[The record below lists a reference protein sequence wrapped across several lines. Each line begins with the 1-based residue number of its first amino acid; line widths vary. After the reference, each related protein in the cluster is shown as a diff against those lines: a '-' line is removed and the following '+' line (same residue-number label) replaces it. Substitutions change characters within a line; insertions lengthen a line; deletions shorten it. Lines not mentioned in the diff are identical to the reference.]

1 MIDRWHRFLWLL
13 IGIDYQYQS
22 ICTLLSIELHQRSPQ
37 NDKDDIPF
45 DNVPIGLDTSTTR
58 TSCVDIMAQKGND
71 RQVGI
76 SSTCAMGYILCAEK
90 TGLELFY

>member
-1 MIDRWHRFLWLL
+1 MTKMI
-13 IGIDYQYQS
+13 
-22 ICTLLSIELHQRSPQ
+22 
-37 NDKDDIPF
+37 IPF
-45 DNVPIGLDTSTTR
+45 DNVPIASDTSTTR

-90 TGLELFY
+90 TG